1 MSTDT
6 ATLESI
12 SKTLAALDNRLKTLE
27 ETRRD
32 DRPRRSRSPRH
43 GNGSGYESD
52 ASSRDESETRS
63 SHRRSKRP
71 LFYRRGGSVAKGGK
85 RSSPKRRPSRSRS
98 RSPKD
103 DELTRRTPRGGDP
116 LTRDHGSS
124 EKTPAHWADRDEERV
139 DYTARITWPEDPDG
153 EAPECSHLTKV
164 SDATANLLKTS
175 FSTPVSNTTRLEW
188 KRLHLVPDVDNTKCP
203 KLDPVVKAE
212 VGSQTKSADAELA
225 RIQTLVLDA
234 VGPLATVLEDLTAPE
249 GLTESVKL
257 ALHYLGNAS
266 ANISKMRR
274 KKVLKD
280 LNPDLLSLAEQD
292 ETFSTAAPLL
302 FGQGFSKKAKEHT
315 EEVKSLRKSAPIKQ
329 FFRGGRPFRGI
340 TGRGGRIQPFNRGYL
355 RDRQGPTQHNHPR
368 GPPPARGRGG
378 RHQQT

>member
-1 MSTDT
+1 MFTPH
-6 ATLESI
+6 EGV
-12 SKTLAALDNRLKTLE
+12 RC
-27 ETRRD
+27 
-32 DRPRRSRSPRH
+32 H
-43 GNGSGYESD
+43 GQSVKDLFFNTGVE
-52 ASSRDESETRS
+52 
-63 SHRRSKRP
+63 HRKA
-71 LFYRRGGSVAKGGK
+71 GM
-85 RSSPKRRPSRSRS
+85 
-98 RSPKD
+98 
-103 DELTRRTPRGGDP
+103 E
-116 LTRDHGSS
+116 
-124 EKTPAHWADRDEERV
+124 
-139 DYTARITWPEDPDG
+139 
-153 EAPECSHLTKV
+153 EAPL
-164 SDATANLLKTS
+164 
-175 FSTPVSNTTRLEW
+175 
-188 KRLHLVPDVDNTKCP
+188 CP
-203 KLDPVVKAE
+203 RCGQHQVDPVVKAE

-234 VGPLATVLEDLTAPE
+234 VALATVLEDLTVPE

-302 FGQGFSKKAKEHT
+302 FGQDFSKKAKEHT
-315 EEVKSLRKSAPIKQ
+315 EEVKSLRKSAPTKQ

-340 TGRGGRIQPFNRGYL
+340 TGRGGRIQPYNRGYL